1 MRSTKIT
8 IHRSKEPGGG
18 VRTSLRLDGDE
29 MTDAKVAAIL
39 REAADR
45 VDLRGIE
52 DATNKAL
59 GGSDG

>member
-8 IHRSKEPGGG
+8 IHRIEEPGGG
-18 VRTSLRLDGDE
+18 VRTSLRLDGDI
-29 MTDAKVAAIL
+29 MTDAGVSAIL

-52 DATNKAL
+52 DATNKAS
-59 GGSDG
+59 GAQGV